1 MNLLFFTFHMIQQT
15 SQPANLIRSHEVAT
29 WSWPVHQEGEGK
41 KLLKMFLMSLCIKL
55 EILYIPIHATHH
67 HELYGYGYAISF
79 YLSSLR
85 IICFCLYWIA
95 CMQKMK
101 SLQDKRT
108 DKRKDKYSYG
118 LMNPINQ
125 NRQFKSELS

>member
-1 MNLLFFTFHMIQQT
+1 
-15 SQPANLIRSHEVAT
+15 
-29 WSWPVHQEGEGK
+29 
-41 KLLKMFLMSLCIKL
+41 
-55 EILYIPIHATHH
+55 
-67 HELYGYGYAISF
+67 
-79 YLSSLR
+79 
-85 IICFCLYWIA
+85 
-95 CMQKMK
+95 MQKMK